1 MLNVLF
7 VATIAALVFGLLYW
21 GFRTLPAER
30 WQMIAAV
37 PKTKTAEGA
46 WQGVNLTF
54 YGFFSATGMTFGVAL
69 AVLLISSLRMPLA
82 VALILVAATVAICL
96 PASRI
101 VAAIVERKRNTFTIA
116 GAAFVAAL
124 IVPPAL
130 WFGERAL
137 RSWAQVNIFALP
149 LLAASAIAYA
159 MAEAIGR
166 LACISFG
173 CCYGVPVRRARPW
186 LARLFRRYH
195 LVLHGSTKKAA
206 YASGLDE
213 EPLIPVQAVTSIL
226 FALSGFAGLI
236 LFLAQRWRL
245 AMIIPVVGTWG
256 WRALAENLRADH
268 RGHSR
273 ISAYQ
278 IMSVIGLSYL
288 IIAALLMPAEGP
300 SPDVAQGLSQ
310 ITSTGVVVSLQAFWI
325 LVFLYYGRSRVTG
338 STVSFYVN
346 EKAI

>member
-1 MLNVLF
+1 MLDALF
-7 VATIAALVFGLLYW
+7 VAAIAALISGLLYW
-21 GFRTLPAER
+21 GFKTLPAER

-37 PKTKTAEGA
+37 PTAKTAEGA
-46 WQGVNLTF
+46 WRGVNLTF

-69 AVLLISSLRMPLA
+69 AVLLISSMRMPLA
-82 VALILVAATVAICL
+82 VAAVLVVATVAVCL
-96 PASRI
+96 PASRL

-116 GAAFVAAL
+116 GAAFVASL
-124 IVPPAL
+124 LVPPAV

-149 LLAASAIAYA
+149 LLAAAAIAYA

-173 CCYGVPVRRARPW
+173 CCYGMPLRQAPAW
-186 LARLFRRYH
+186 LARLFGRYN
-195 LVLHGSTKKAA
+195 LVLHGRTKKAA

-213 EPLIPVQAVTSIL
+213 EPLVPVQAVTSIV

-236 LFLAQRWRL
+236 LFLAQRWRWAL
-245 AMIIPVVGTWG
+245 IIPVIGTWG

-268 RGHSR
+268 RGQSR
-273 ISAYQ
+273 TSVYQ
-278 IMSVIGLSYL
+278 IMSIIGLSYL
-288 IIAALLMPAEGP
+288 IVAAFVIPAEGAA
-300 SPDVAQGLSQ
+300 PDLALGLTQVS
-310 ITSTGVVVSLQAFWI
+310 STTVVVPLQVFWI
-325 LVFLYYGRSRVTG
+325 LMFLYYGRSRVTG
-338 STVSFYVN
+338 STVSFHVN

>member
-1 MLNVLF
+1 MLDTVF
-7 VATIAALVFGLLYW
+7 VAAIAAFISCVLYW
-21 GFRTLPAER
+21 GFKTLPSER

-37 PKTKTAEGA
+37 PTAKTAEGA
-46 WQGVNLTF
+46 WQGLNLTF
-54 YGFFSATGMTFGVAL
+54 YGFFSASGMTFGVAL
-69 AVLLISSLRMPLA
+69 AILLISSMRMPLTVA
-82 VALILVAATVAICL
+82 VALVAATVAVCL
-96 PASRI
+96 PASRL
-101 VAAIVERKRNTFTIA
+101 VAAIVERKRHTFTIA
-116 GAAFVAAL
+116 GAAFVASL
-124 IVPPAL
+124 TVPPAV
-130 WFGERAL
+130 WSGERAL
-137 RSWAQVNIFALP
+137 HSWTQVNIFALP
-149 LLAASAIAYA
+149 LLAAAAIAYA

-173 CCYGVPVRRARPW
+173 CCYGMPLRQAPEW
-186 LARLFRRYH
+186 LAKLFRRYN
-195 LVLHGSTKKAA
+195 LVLHGRTKKAA

-213 EPLIPVQAVTSIL
+213 EPLIPVQAVTSIV
-226 FALSGFAGLI
+226 FALAGFAGLI

-256 WRALAENLRADH
+256 WRTLAENLRADH

-288 IIAALLMPAEGP
+288 VVAGLVIPAEGAA
-300 SPDVAQGLSQ
+300 PDVALGLAQ
-310 ITSTGVVVSLQAFWI
+310 ITSTSVLVSLQAFW
-325 LVFLYYGRSRVTG
+325 VVMFLYYGRSRVTG